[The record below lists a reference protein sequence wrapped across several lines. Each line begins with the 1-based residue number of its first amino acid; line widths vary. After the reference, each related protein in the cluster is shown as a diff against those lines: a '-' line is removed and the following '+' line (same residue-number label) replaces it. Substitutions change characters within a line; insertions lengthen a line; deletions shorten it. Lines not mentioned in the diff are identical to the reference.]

1 MEVCRLLTR
10 AFGWNRYR
18 PLYQTNR
25 WLMQMMVYEYRP
37 LTVTANVS
45 VRKGVALLIEAWSKA
60 GLRDAE
66 IARWF
71 LDAFLTPSRDL
82 CHSASL
88 VSARPLR
95 DTDRCV

>member
-1 MEVCRLLTR
+1 M
-10 AFGWNRYR
+10 
-18 PLYQTNR
+18 QT
-25 WLMQMMVYEYRP
+25 MVYECRP

-71 LDAFLTPSRDL
+71 LDVFLTPSPDI
-82 CHSASL
+82 CHSASTGFRQAPCATL
-88 VSARPLR
+88 TDVFTPIFLSGLR
-95 DTDRCV
+95 GR